1 MKVLIRGLLTTVMV
15 ITIFLLCSCTYVKQI
30 INDEIISHI
39 GRETFTTE
47 ISDSIESQMPEID
60 EQKKQE
66 IKDLLDNNEQLNNIV
81 DTISERIVAD
91 LSKDEIENIDI
102 NDDIK
107 TFLQENKD
115 LFIGAI
121 GDEISEEEIDRA
133 IDEAISETDFNQVYR
148 DAVKSVQNDMDQD
161 VQTVLDVYNYITS
174 QEFLTILII
183 VFVVAMAITFLL
195 QKPHYKGIVNV
206 SIATIVSAVL
216 VVPIALIM
224 NMILQAILEEIDTA
238 IALNANPIWMS
249 AGCLLAIGIL
259 LLIVNYLIEQKKKE
273 CLLFILLFSLLFSF
287 FECTRLT

>member
-91 LSKDEIENIDI
+91 LSKDKIENIDI

-121 GDEISEEEIDRA
+121 GDEISEEEIDQA

-259 LLIVNYLIEQKKKE
+259 LLIVKYLIEQKKKE
-273 CLLFILLFSLLFSF
+273 VAQ
-287 FECTRLT
+287 

>member
-121 GDEISEEEIDRA
+121 GDEISEEEIDQA

-195 QKPHYKGIVNV
+195 QKPHYKGIVNI

-273 CLLFILLFSLLFSF
+273 VAQ
-287 FECTRLT
+287 

>member
-47 ISDSIESQMPEID
+47 ISNSIESQMPEID

-216 VVPIALIM
+216 VVPIDLIM

-273 CLLFILLFSLLFSF
+273 VAQ
-287 FECTRLT
+287 

>member
-47 ISDSIESQMPEID
+47 ISNSIESQMPEID

-91 LSKDEIENIDI
+91 LSKDEIKNIDI

-148 DAVKSVQNDMDQD
+148 DTVKSVQNDMDQD

-273 CLLFILLFSLLFSF
+273 VAQ
-287 FECTRLT
+287 

>member
-121 GDEISEEEIDRA
+121 GDEISEEEIDQA
-133 IDEAISETDFNQVYR
+133 IDEAISETDFNQAYR

-224 NMILQAILEEIDTA
+224 NMILQAILEEFDTA

-273 CLLFILLFSLLFSF
+273 VAQ
-287 FECTRLT
+287 

>member
-15 ITIFLLCSCTYVKQI
+15 ITVFLLCSCTYVKQI

-273 CLLFILLFSLLFSF
+273 VAQ
-287 FECTRLT
+287 

>member
-47 ISDSIESQMPEID
+47 ISESIESQMPEID

-121 GDEISEEEIDRA
+121 GDEISEKEIDQA

-273 CLLFILLFSLLFSF
+273 VAQ
-287 FECTRLT
+287 

>member
-121 GDEISEEEIDRA
+121 GDEISEEEIDQA

-148 DAVKSVQNDMDQD
+148 DAVKSVQKDMDQD

-195 QKPHYKGIVNV
+195 QKPHYKGIVNI

-238 IALNANPIWMS
+238 NALNANPIWMS

-273 CLLFILLFSLLFSF
+273 VAQ
-287 FECTRLT
+287 

>member
-91 LSKDEIENIDI
+91 LSKDEIENINI

-121 GDEISEEEIDRA
+121 GDEISKEEIDQA

-161 VQTVLDVYNYITS
+161 VQTVLDIYNYITS

-273 CLLFILLFSLLFSF
+273 VAQ
-287 FECTRLT
+287 

>member
-121 GDEISEEEIDRA
+121 GDEISEEEIDQA

-161 VQTVLDVYNYITS
+161 IQTVLDVYNYITS

-259 LLIVNYLIEQKKKE
+259 LLIVKYLIEQKKKE
-273 CLLFILLFSLLFSF
+273 VAQ
-287 FECTRLT
+287 

>member
-121 GDEISEEEIDRA
+121 GDEISEEEIDQA

-148 DAVKSVQNDMDQD
+148 DAVKNVQNDMDQD

-273 CLLFILLFSLLFSF
+273 VAQ
-287 FECTRLT
+287 

>member
-81 DTISERIVAD
+81 ETISERIVAD

-115 LFIGAI
+115 LLIGAI
-121 GDEISEEEIDRA
+121 GDEISEEEIDQA
-133 IDEAISETDFNQVYR
+133 IDEAISETDFNQAYR

-195 QKPHYKGIVNV
+195 QKPHYKGIVNI

-238 IALNANPIWMS
+238 IALKTNPIWMS

-273 CLLFILLFSLLFSF
+273 VAQ
-287 FECTRLT
+287 

>member
-39 GRETFTTE
+39 GRETYTTE
-47 ISDSIESQMPEID
+47 ISNSIESQMPEID

-273 CLLFILLFSLLFSF
+273 VAQ
-287 FECTRLT
+287 

>member
-121 GDEISEEEIDRA
+121 GDEISEKEIDQA

-148 DAVKSVQNDMDQD
+148 DAVKSVQNDIDQD

-195 QKPHYKGIVNV
+195 QKPHYKGIVNI

-273 CLLFILLFSLLFSF
+273 VAQ
-287 FECTRLT
+287 

>member
-91 LSKDEIENIDI
+91 LSKDKIENIDI

-121 GDEISEEEIDRA
+121 GDEISEEEIDQA

-148 DAVKSVQNDMDQD
+148 DAVKSIQNDMDQD

-273 CLLFILLFSLLFSF
+273 VAQ
-287 FECTRLT
+287 

>member
-121 GDEISEEEIDRA
+121 GDEISEEEIDQA

-148 DAVKSVQNDMDQD
+148 DAVKSVQNDMDHD

-273 CLLFILLFSLLFSF
+273 VAQ
-287 FECTRLT
+287 

>member
-121 GDEISEEEIDRA
+121 GDEISEEAIDQA

-148 DAVKSVQNDMDQD
+148 DAIKSVQNDMDQD

-273 CLLFILLFSLLFSF
+273 VAQ
-287 FECTRLT
+287 

>member
-47 ISDSIESQMPEID
+47 ISNSIESQMPEID

-66 IKDLLDNNEQLNNIV
+66 IKDLLENNEQLNNIV

-91 LSKDEIENIDI
+91 LSKDKIENIDI

-121 GDEISEEEIDRA
+121 GDEISEEEIDQA

-148 DAVKSVQNDMDQD
+148 DTVKSVQNDMDQD

-273 CLLFILLFSLLFSF
+273 VAQ
-287 FECTRLT
+287 

>member
-121 GDEISEEEIDRA
+121 GDEISEEEIDQA
-133 IDEAISETDFNQVYR
+133 IDEAISETDFNQAYR

-216 VVPIALIM
+216 VVPIALVM
-224 NMILQAILEEIDTA
+224 NMILQAILEEFDTA

-259 LLIVNYLIEQKKKE
+259 LLIVKYLIEQKKKE
-273 CLLFILLFSLLFSF
+273 VAQ
-287 FECTRLT
+287 

>member
-121 GDEISEEEIDRA
+121 GDEISEEEIDQA

-148 DAVKSVQNDMDQD
+148 DTVKSVQNDMDQD

-206 SIATIVSAVL
+206 SIATNVSAVL

-273 CLLFILLFSLLFSF
+273 VAQ
-287 FECTRLT
+287 

>member
-47 ISDSIESQMPEID
+47 ISNSIESQMPEID

-91 LSKDEIENIDI
+91 LSKDKIENIDI

-273 CLLFILLFSLLFSF
+273 VAQ
-287 FECTRLT
+287 

>member
-81 DTISERIVAD
+81 DTIRERIVAD

-121 GDEISEEEIDRA
+121 GDEISEEEIDQA

-273 CLLFILLFSLLFSF
+273 VAQ
-287 FECTRLT
+287 

>member
-121 GDEISEEEIDRA
+121 GDEISEEEIDQA

-161 VQTVLDVYNYITS
+161 IQTVLDVYNYITS

-273 CLLFILLFSLLFSF
+273 VAQ
-287 FECTRLT
+287 

>member
-81 DTISERIVAD
+81 ETISERIVAD

-121 GDEISEEEIDRA
+121 GDEISEEEIDQA
-133 IDEAISETDFNQVYR
+133 IDEAISETDFNQAYR

-259 LLIVNYLIEQKKKE
+259 LLIVKYLIEQKKKE
-273 CLLFILLFSLLFSF
+273 VAH
-287 FECTRLT
+287 

>member
-30 INDEIISHI
+30 INDEIISYI

-161 VQTVLDVYNYITS
+161 VQTVLDIYNYITS

-273 CLLFILLFSLLFSF
+273 VAQ
-287 FECTRLT
+287 

>member
-15 ITIFLLCSCTYVKQI
+15 ITIFLLCSCTYIKQI

-121 GDEISEEEIDRA
+121 GDEISEEEIDQT

-148 DAVKSVQNDMDQD
+148 DAVKSVQSDMDQD

-174 QEFLTILII
+174 QEFLSILII

-273 CLLFILLFSLLFSF
+273 VAQ
-287 FECTRLT
+287 

>member
-60 EQKKQE
+60 KQKKQE

-121 GDEISEEEIDRA
+121 GDEISEEEIDQA

-148 DAVKSVQNDMDQD
+148 DAVKSVQSDMDQD

-174 QEFLTILII
+174 QEFLSILII

-273 CLLFILLFSLLFSF
+273 VAQ
-287 FECTRLT
+287 

>member
-47 ISDSIESQMPEID
+47 ISNSIESQMPEID

-91 LSKDEIENIDI
+91 LSKDEIKNIDI

-121 GDEISEEEIDRA
+121 GDEISEEEIDQA

-206 SIATIVSAVL
+206 SIATIVSVVL

-273 CLLFILLFSLLFSF
+273 VAQ
-287 FECTRLT
+287 

>member
-121 GDEISEEEIDRA
+121 GDEISKEEIDQA

-273 CLLFILLFSLLFSF
+273 VAQ
-287 FECTRLT
+287 

>member
-121 GDEISEEEIDRA
+121 GDEISEKEIDQA

-259 LLIVNYLIEQKKKE
+259 LLIVKYLIEQKKKE
-273 CLLFILLFSLLFSF
+273 VAQ
-287 FECTRLT
+287 

>member
-121 GDEISEEEIDRA
+121 GYEISEKEIDQA

-216 VVPIALIM
+216 VVPIDFIM
-224 NMILQAILEEIDTA
+224 NMILQAILEEINTA

-273 CLLFILLFSLLFSF
+273 VAQ
-287 FECTRLT
+287 

>member
-15 ITIFLLCSCTYVKQI
+15 LTIFLLCSCTYVKQI

-47 ISDSIESQMPEID
+47 ISNSIESQMPEID

-91 LSKDEIENIDI
+91 LSKDEIKNIDI

-121 GDEISEEEIDRA
+121 GDEISEEEIDQA

-148 DAVKSVQNDMDQD
+148 DTVKSVQNDMDQD

-273 CLLFILLFSLLFSF
+273 VAQ
-287 FECTRLT
+287 

>member
-60 EQKKQE
+60 EQKKQD

-121 GDEISEEEIDRA
+121 GDEISEEEIDQA

-259 LLIVNYLIEQKKKE
+259 LLIVKYLIEQKKKE
-273 CLLFILLFSLLFSF
+273 VAQ
-287 FECTRLT
+287 

>member
-224 NMILQAILEEIDTA
+224 NMILQAILEETDTA

-273 CLLFILLFSLLFSF
+273 VAQ
-287 FECTRLT
+287 

>member
-121 GDEISEEEIDRA
+121 GDEISEEEIDQA
-133 IDEAISETDFNQVYR
+133 IDEAISETDFNQAYR

-161 VQTVLDVYNYITS
+161 IQTVLDVYNYITS

-259 LLIVNYLIEQKKKE
+259 LLIVKYLIEQKKKE
-273 CLLFILLFSLLFSF
+273 VAQ
-287 FECTRLT
+287 

>member
-121 GDEISEEEIDRA
+121 GDEISEEEIDQA

-148 DAVKSVQNDMDQD
+148 DTVKSVQNDMDQD

-195 QKPHYKGIVNV
+195 QKPHYKGIVNI

-273 CLLFILLFSLLFSF
+273 VAQ
-287 FECTRLT
+287 

>member
-121 GDEISEEEIDRA
+121 GDEISEEEIDQA

-216 VVPIALIM
+216 VVPIDLIM

-238 IALNANPIWMS
+238 IALKANPIWMS

-273 CLLFILLFSLLFSF
+273 VAQ
-287 FECTRLT
+287 

>member
-15 ITIFLLCSCTYVKQI
+15 ITIFLLCSCTYIKQI

-121 GDEISEEEIDRA
+121 GDEISEEEIDQA

-273 CLLFILLFSLLFSF
+273 VAQ
-287 FECTRLT
+287 